1 MKKYLKYCLLVW
13 IAVPVWAQQT
23 EVIGP
28 DSHRKVN
35 VALKQGKPVYSVTYK
50 EKIMLEDSPLGVV
63 TDIGDFSRNMNW
75 IGQKTSRIDK
85 TYTQNKIKKSEIHYQ
100 ANELICTFANADKQ
114 EIDVV
119 FRVSNNDIAFR
130 YVIPRKE
137 AGSCVVEKEATGFDF
152 PAYTTTFLC
161 PQSDAMIGWMR
172 TKPSYEEEY
181 RVDVPMNE
189 PSRYGHGYTFP
200 CLFRIGCDGWA
211 LISETGVDSRYCG
224 SRLSDAGEG

>member
-28 DSHRKVN
+28 DSHLKVN

-50 EKIMLEDSPLGVV
+50 EKTILEDSPLGVV

-137 AGSCVVEKEATGFDF
+137 AGSCVVEREATGFDF

-189 PSRYGHGYTFP
+189 PS
-200 CLFRIGCDGWA
+200 
-211 LISETGVDSRYCG
+211 
-224 SRLSDAGEG
+224 

>member
-1 MKKYLKYCLLVW
+1 MYSGDIIFVLHVNYFKDMKKYLKYCLLVW

-28 DSHRKVN
+28 DSHLKVN

-50 EKIMLEDSPLGVV
+50 EKTMLEDSPLGVV

-114 EIDVV
+114 DIDVV

-130 YVIPRKE
+130 YVIPRME
-137 AGSCVVEKEATGFDF
+137 AGSCVVEK
-152 PAYTTTFLC
+152 
-161 PQSDAMIGWMR
+161 
-172 TKPSYEEEY
+172 
-181 RVDVPMNE
+181 
-189 PSRYGHGYTFP
+189 
-200 CLFRIGCDGWA
+200 
-211 LISETGVDSRYCG
+211 
-224 SRLSDAGEG
+224 

>member
-28 DSHRKVN
+28 DSHLKVN

-100 ANELICTFANADKQ
+100 ANEFS
-114 EIDVV
+114 V
-119 FRVSNNDIAFR
+119 
-130 YVIPRKE
+130 
-137 AGSCVVEKEATGFDF
+137 
-152 PAYTTTFLC
+152 
-161 PQSDAMIGWMR
+161 
-172 TKPSYEEEY
+172 
-181 RVDVPMNE
+181 
-189 PSRYGHGYTFP
+189 
-200 CLFRIGCDGWA
+200 
-211 LISETGVDSRYCG
+211 
-224 SRLSDAGEG
+224 